1 MGFSP
6 YYRGTDC
13 NFWALYDGNFD
24 KVGATIH
31 LLSSKLDGGKII
43 EHAYPNKKY
52 KDPFDYSMSV
62 TKDVVKKLI
71 KVIKQKKINHG
82 QFKEQN
88 KKKEIRYSMK
98 KEFSENRVKKFFTK
112 FNLKK

>member
-1 MGFSP
+1 MGFFHIT
-6 YYRGTDC
+6 RGTDC

-82 QFKEQN
+82 QFKKN
-88 KKKEIRYSMK
+88 KIKKGDK
-98 KEFSENRVKKFFTK
+98 V
-112 FNLKK
+112 FNEKIF

>member
-1 MGFSP
+1 M
-6 YYRGTDC
+6 
-13 NFWALYDGNFD
+13 
-24 KVGATIH
+24 
-31 LLSSKLDGGKII
+31 LSSKLDGGKII

-98 KEFSENRVKKFFTK
+98 KEFFENKVKKFFTK